1 VNYSTQASIIGWL
14 GAYYKFISG
23 LVIHVRFA
31 CTYQLYM
38 QTIYDKICCDCHRL
52 PYSQKPSTTGKMIP
66 DSLVLACDVIYI
78 RDLTSTGD
86 VGTLESSLPSRLTS
100 FFVLIVD

>member
-1 VNYSTQASIIGWL
+1 VLWRVNCSTKASIIGWL
-14 GAYYKFISG
+14 GACYEFISW

-31 CTYQLYM
+31 VHLPAMCADG
-38 QTIYDKICCDCHRL
+38 TIRFVVNYPCHRL

-78 RDLTSTGD
+78 RDLTSSGA
-86 VGTLESSLPSRLTS
+86 E
-100 FFVLIVD
+100 VL